1 MAKFLGNF
9 PNSLNLQSTPSSGQV
24 KVNFYLFEFDDIS
37 KPIKTENLKLLD
49 K

>member
-24 KVNFYLFEFDDIS
+24 NVNFVLFEFDEFS
-37 KPIKTENLKLLD
+37 TEIKKN
-49 K
+49 